1 MRVSRLSMLQ
11 FLILLGIGAS
21 AGIASGFLGIG
32 GGVILVPALVFAMGF
47 SQHLAQGTSLAT
59 LVLPIGMF
67 AAWSYYRSGHV
78 NLWAAGILGAGFAVG
93 GFLGSRIA
101 LDLPDKTLKRIFAV
115 LLIGLAAKMMLSD

>member
-1 MRVSRLSMLQ
+1 MLQ
-11 FLILLGIGAS
+11 FLTLLFIGVF
-21 AGIASGFLGIG
+21 AGITSGFLGIG

-67 AAWSYYRSGHV
+67 AAWSYYRNGQV
-78 NLWAAGILGAGFAVG
+78 DLWAALLLGAGFAVG
-93 GFLGSRIA
+93 GYLGSCFA
-101 LDLPDKTLKRIFAV
+101 LDLPDKILKRTFAV